1 MVRLFIALLL
11 PDEIKGKMG
20 DLINDLS
27 SRTRAIR
34 WVAAH
39 NIHLTLK
46 FIGERPENDVESIAN
61 IVEEITR
68 GRSKVEVHVRA
79 CGGFP
84 NLNHPRVIWVGLEG
98 TDPAAEMSS
107 LLNKKLVPLGIEAE
121 KRKFSAHLTI
131 GRLKKSAHPHL
142 PELTSYLENLDF
154 EAGSVILDKVALVK
168 STLTPNGPIYENLK
182 IYELE

>member
-11 PDEIKGKMG
+11 PDNIKGKLG

-27 SRTRAIR
+27 SRTHSIR

-46 FIGERPENDVESIAN
+46 FIGERPEKDIEPIAN
-61 IVEEITR
+61 VVEGAVH
-68 GRSKVEVHVRA
+68 GRSKIKVHIKD

-84 NLNHPRVIWVGLEG
+84 NLSRPRVIWVGLEG
-98 TDPAAEMSS
+98 TEPAAEISG
-107 LLNKKLVPLGIEAE
+107 LINKKLVPMGIEAE
-121 KRKFSAHLTI
+121 KRKFSPHLTI
-131 GRLKKSAHPHL
+131 GRLKKSARPPL
-142 PELTSYLENLDF
+142 PELSGYLENLDF
-154 EAGSVILDKVALVK
+154 DAGSVILDKVALVK

-182 IYELE
+182 IYLLK